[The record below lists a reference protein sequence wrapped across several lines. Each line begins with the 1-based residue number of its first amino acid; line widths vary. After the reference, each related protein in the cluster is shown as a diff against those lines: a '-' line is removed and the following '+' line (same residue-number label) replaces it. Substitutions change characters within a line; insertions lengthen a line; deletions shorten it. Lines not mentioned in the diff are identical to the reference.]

1 MLYPTQASD
10 DIMFTALITPLLSF
24 MTLCAVLFRLGCIAF
39 CFFPTVYYF
48 KIGQKRTIDM
58 SPYVTM
64 VSIFQQRIGYV
75 YHMIWYERNKA
86 KETYEEK
93 EARNLSFTK
102 SEDGE

>member
-1 MLYPTQASD
+1 
-10 DIMFTALITPLLSF
+10 
-24 MTLCAVLFRLGCIAF
+24 
-39 CFFPTVYYF
+39 
-48 KIGQKRTIDM
+48 
-58 SPYVTM
+58 M